1 VLAEKNI
8 MSFLLLVLLLWSPI
22 SWAART
28 CDELMKQLEFV
39 YDSDTNSFLL
49 PDAES
54 HLKAKELTPVELRLS
69 REARKEW
76 DLSESLEEDARAIFD
91 AKDMSDQEKQIQ
103 FFALMADA
111 RLNMITEKQRTR
123 VLKTQFDEGGGDSL
137 YSRTAGALL
146 AKYAGPH
153 YTPFLNRIGK
163 ASGELD
169 ETSESFV
176 SLRLLEQAIQRN
188 TKPASMAWTF
198 LRSKEAL
205 MALPTPATPL
215 GKFNMEARAMGAQW
229 EAASRM
235 PLVERQKLLAK
246 LKPEADAANE
256 ALANASAL
264 EKMNPQNYGPRR
276 TARVHNLVRDATI
289 AALENAHLPKDQFLR
304 EVMPAHQF
312 RLGQLMRRHY
322 AGTWRFWIVGL
333 SGGALGMMASSDKEE
348 DRKFYKDRVPAMD
361 LKFFYDQIESF
372 LKNDE

>member
-1 VLAEKNI
+1 ML
-8 MSFLLLVLLLWSPI
+8 F
-22 SWAART
+22 
-28 CDELMKQLEFV
+28 
-39 YDSDTNSFLL
+39 
-49 PDAES
+49 
-54 HLKAKELTPVELRLS
+54 
-69 REARKEW
+69 
-76 DLSESLEEDARAIFD
+76 
-91 AKDMSDQEKQIQ
+91 
-103 FFALMADA
+103 
-111 RLNMITEKQRTR
+111 
-123 VLKTQFDEGGGDSL
+123 
-137 YSRTAGALL
+137 
-146 AKYAGPH
+146 
-153 YTPFLNRIGK
+153 
-163 ASGELD
+163 
-169 ETSESFV
+169 
-176 SLRLLEQAIQRN
+176 
-188 TKPASMAWTF
+188 
-198 LRSKEAL
+198 RS
-205 MALPTPATPL
+205 
-215 GKFNMEARAMGAQW
+215 
-229 EAASRM
+229 
-235 PLVERQKLLAK
+235 KLLAK